1 MFFFFFLFWK
11 ELADLNEFRL
21 VNLGEFHFQRKPYF
35 LVLSSGFFVEFFGDE
50 KSLEEWPDC
59 RNEFL

>member
-1 MFFFFFLFWK
+1 MFFFLLLIMERVGGFERVPISIF
-11 ELADLNEFRL
+11 
-21 VNLGEFHFQRKPYF
+21 GGFHLERKPYF

-59 RNEFL
+59 RNGFL